1 MSQGS
6 IRTRGI
12 KKVTLLYNCI
22 KHWQL
27 AAYKQIAS
35 LHSKISIFCF
45 TMIWSRALIY
55 SRPGGI
61 PVMPWGDCIH
71 CPPEKHNAQS
81 TTDSIKNTGIYDHWV
96 LPLSYVA
103 QFKHLCWNCL
113 HCVAFRKTLYYTRLN
128 YINTHFIIKN
138 CNSQTLIFPVE
149 LSIAAF
155 ASLQNPR
162 IKPYTCSI

>member
-12 KKVTLLYNCI
+12 KNVILLYNRI

-27 AAYKQIAS
+27 AACKQNAS

-71 CPPEKHNAQS
+71 CPPEKHNASQLQIQLKIPAS
-81 TTDSIKNTGIYDHWV
+81 TNTGCCLYHKS
-96 LPLSYVA
+96 PLLKLS
-103 QFKHLCWNCL
+103 
-113 HCVAFRKTLYYTRLN
+113 TL
-128 YINTHFIIKN
+128 
-138 CNSQTLIFPVE
+138 
-149 LSIAAF
+149 
-155 ASLQNPR
+155 
-162 IKPYTCSI
+162 CSISKNFILYQIKLHKYPFYN

>member
-27 AAYKQIAS
+27 AACKQNAS

-81 TTDSIKNTGIYDHWV
+81 TTDSIKNTGIYETG
-96 LPLSYVA
+96 
-103 QFKHLCWNCL
+103 CC
-113 HCVAFRKTLYYTRLN
+113 LYYKWLSLN
-128 YINTHFIIKN
+128 TFAEIVYRYI
-138 CNSQTLIFPVE
+138 V
-149 LSIAAF
+149 
-155 ASLQNPR
+155 
-162 IKPYTCSI
+162 